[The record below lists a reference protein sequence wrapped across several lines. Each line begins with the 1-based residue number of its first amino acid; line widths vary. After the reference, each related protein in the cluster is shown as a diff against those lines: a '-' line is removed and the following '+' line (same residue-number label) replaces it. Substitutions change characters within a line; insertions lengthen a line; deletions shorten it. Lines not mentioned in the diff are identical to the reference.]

1 MSDWVSE
8 RLLVGFNSRWDAF
21 SHVIKH
27 ETETM
32 RQGNSD
38 DEEKMYLSNHSKSRE
53 TH

>member
-1 MSDWVSE
+1 MLDWVGE
-8 RLLVGFNSRWDAF
+8 RLRVGFNSGWDAF
-21 SHVIKH
+21 DYVIKH

-38 DEEKMYLSNHSKSRE
+38 DEGKIHLSNNSISRE